1 MAKPTVNP
9 DASKKIDAYL
19 TTVSSEHRPVLEL
32 IRKTVNAVDD
42 RIQEDWKWRAPCFS
56 LEGLVCWF
64 VAFKSHV
71 GLNFFKG
78 ALIEDIHNAFVE
90 SEDEDK
96 GNRMIHFK
104 SIDEVKVKVI
114 QDYVK
119 QAVLLNEQG
128 IKIDFPKRKTL
139 ETPDYLIEALN
150 KNKKAKDV
158 FESFTD
164 AQRKDYIEWLVE
176 AKREETRNKRMT
188 QAIEWIAE
196 GKTRN
201 WKYMNC

>member
-1 MAKPTVNP
+1 MAKSSVNP
-9 DASKKIDAYL
+9 DATQKIDAYL
-19 TTVSSEHRPVLEL
+19 ATVSDEQRPILEL
-32 IRKTVNAVDD
+32 IRKTVHQTDD
-42 RIQEDWKWRAPCFS
+42 RIQEDWKWRAPCFN

-64 VAFKSHV
+64 VGFKSHV

-78 ALIEDIHNAFVE
+78 ALIKDVHNAFVE
-90 SEDEDK
+90 EDGEDK
-96 GNRMIHFK
+96 GNRMIHYET
-104 SIDEVKVKVI
+104 IEQVNVNVI

-119 QAVLLNEQG
+119 QAILLNEAG
-128 IKIDFPKRKTL
+128 IKVDFPKKKNI
-139 ETPDYLIEALN
+139 EVPDYFTKALG
-150 KNKKAKDV
+150 KNKKAREV
-158 FESFTD
+158 FDGFTD

-176 AKREETRNKRMT
+176 AKREETRNKRMA